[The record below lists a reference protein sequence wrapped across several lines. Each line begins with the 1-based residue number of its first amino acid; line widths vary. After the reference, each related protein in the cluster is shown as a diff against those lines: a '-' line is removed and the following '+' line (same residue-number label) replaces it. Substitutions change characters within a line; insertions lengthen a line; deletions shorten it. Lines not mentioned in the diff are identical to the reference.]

1 MICLE
6 TNGEM
11 IDDSEL
17 ETRVFIWLKARV
29 QLITLDE
36 YNRVIQN
43 KLIAGTS
50 RTIQSELNDWLE
62 AIL

>member
-36 YNRVIQN
+36 YNRVI
-43 KLIAGTS
+43 
-50 RTIQSELNDWLE
+50 
-62 AIL
+62 